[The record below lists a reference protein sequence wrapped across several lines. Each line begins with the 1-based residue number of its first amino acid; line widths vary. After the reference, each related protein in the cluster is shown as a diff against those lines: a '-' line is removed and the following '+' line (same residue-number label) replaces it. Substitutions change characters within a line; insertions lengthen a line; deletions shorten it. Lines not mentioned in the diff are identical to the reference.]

1 MENSTFNRIYEQA
14 QHVNIETDEWFNR
27 AGYFWLNCTKLQL
40 EKMKML
46 LRVQGC
52 KTIER
57 DGEEWFT
64 LENGNIIK
72 ANNPA

>member
-14 QHVNIETDEWFNR
+14 KHVNIETDEWFNR

-46 LRVQGC
+46 LR
-52 KTIER
+52 
-57 DGEEWFT
+57 
-64 LENGNIIK
+64 
-72 ANNPA
+72 A